1 MSYQKVEPEELVA
14 GQPLRWDVFDAN
26 RIPLLRRG
34 AVIQRQEQIDALLE
48 RGLYRLAGR
57 TRPPRPPGD
66 AAAIDMAT
74 TNPFTLIERARGLL
88 SKMVRMQVPPGMAVT
103 FPEAIYRIAH
113 LLRKAVF
120 SNKDAAIAS
129 MLVKPGPSYTIK
141 HMIDSAIIVEI
152 ILEGMNVPADERL
165 SLMAAALTMNLGMA
179 ELQETIHHRLGSLS
193 PNQQAQIRLHPQA
206 GYNLLQQAGVTD
218 TLWLEAVLQHHELL
232 DGSGYP
238 AGLSGDALSRGARAV
253 CIADVF
259 SAWICPRGDRPNLL
273 PNAAMREI
281 FLMRGS
287 RYDADISS
295 HLVKH
300 IGIYPAGTVLQ
311 LQKGEIAVVIRQG
324 SNVQRPLAS
333 VIIDAQE
340 QKIASPTEREINAS
354 DARVLSA
361 FRPDTQVN
369 PDEIWGYR
377 H

>member
-1 MSYQKVEPEELVA
+1 MSLQKVEPEELVA

-34 AVIQRQEQIDALLE
+34 VVLRQEQIDALLA
-48 RGLYRLAGR
+48 RGLYRLAAR
-57 TRPPRPPGD
+57 VKPAPLAGD
-66 AAAIDMAT
+66 AAIESAT

-88 SKMVRMQVPPGMAVT
+88 AKMVRMQVPPGMAVT

-141 HMIDSAIIVEI
+141 HMIDTAIIVEI
-152 ILEGMNVPADERL
+152 ILDGLDVPADERL
-165 SLMAAALTMNLGMA
+165 SLMAAALTMNIGMA
-179 ELQETIHHRLGSLS
+179 ELQETIHYRLGSLS
-193 PNQQAQIRLHPQA
+193 AHQQEQIRLHPQMS
-206 GYNLLQQAGVTD
+206 YTLLQQAGVTD
-218 TLWLEAVLQHHELL
+218 SLWLEAVLHHHELL

-238 AGLSGDALSRGARAV
+238 AGLSGEAVSRGARAV

-300 IGIYPAGTVLQ
+300 IGIYPAGTLLQ

-324 SNVQRPLAS
+324 NNVQRPLAS
-333 VIIDAQE
+333 VIVDAHEQKMTSPVELEIDA
-340 QKIASPTEREINAS
+340 A
-354 DARVLSA
+354 DARVLPA
-361 FRPDTQVN
+361 FRSESQVN